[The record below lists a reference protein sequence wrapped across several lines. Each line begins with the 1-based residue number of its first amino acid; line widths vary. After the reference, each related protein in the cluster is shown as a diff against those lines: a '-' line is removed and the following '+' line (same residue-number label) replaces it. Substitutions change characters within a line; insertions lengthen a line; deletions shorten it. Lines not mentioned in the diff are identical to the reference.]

1 MTLEVQRNALLNYD
15 PDENFSTNNDE
26 NFFTNN
32 DENLNF
38 GQLLHPLEPSIKSS
52 VRRYEKLIKSRVSLS
67 FGVLFNETYI
77 YKKTMNKLDNTWKN
91 LLQTVNIS

>member
-15 PDENFSTNNDE
+15 PDENF
-26 NFFTNN
+26 FNN

-67 FGVLFNETYI
+67 YGVLFNETCIKEGLLPVYTDI
-77 YKKTMNKLDNTWKN
+77 RKKRPECPK
-91 LLQTVNIS
+91 